1 MWVPGFPSG
10 TMIVHSWARS
20 CLFEIIHLPIWIF
33 FLFFFFHFITSGRA
47 VCPVWFNKLWC
58 ITCFYGNQTVV
69 SLTFYLTL
77 HLSIIKAAW
86 RDCSIWMSQ
95 NAECIFHVCFVFTFI
110 HRRLKPR
117 IKWEMNLVS
126 DII

>member
-1 MWVPGFPSG
+1 MSAWISFWHHDCTQLSSKLPVWNNTP
-10 TMIVHSWARS
+10 A
-20 CLFEIIHLPIWIF
+20 HLD
-33 FLFFFFHFITSGRA
+33 FFFFFFFLHFITSGRA

-69 SLTFYLTL
+69 SLKFYLTL